1 MNPVVGIPTDLIHCA
16 WGLAGELGELSD
28 AMKRKAFYG
37 KEMDKTNVKEELV
50 RFVGRTLTSGVS
62 RD

>member
-1 MNPVVGIPTDLIHCA
+1 
-16 WGLAGELGELSD
+16 
-28 AMKRKAFYG
+28 MKRKGFYG

-50 RFVGRTLTSGVS
+50 RFVGRTLTSGVT

>member
-1 MNPVVGIPTDLIHCA
+1 MNPVVGIPTDLIHGA

-37 KEMDKTNVKEELV
+37 KEN
-50 RFVGRTLTSGVS
+50 G
-62 RD
+62 

>member
-1 MNPVVGIPTDLIHCA
+1 MNPVVGIPTDLIHGA
-16 WGLAGELGELSD
+16 WGLGELSD

-62 RD
+62 RG